1 MSILEKSVAIDND
14 YIFHMGM
21 FMMDTFFCCV
31 WTLFNSFS
39 LPL

>member
-1 MSILEKSVAIDND
+1 VSILEKSVPMDND

-21 FMMDTFFCCV
+21 FMDIFFCCV

-39 LPL
+39 LLL